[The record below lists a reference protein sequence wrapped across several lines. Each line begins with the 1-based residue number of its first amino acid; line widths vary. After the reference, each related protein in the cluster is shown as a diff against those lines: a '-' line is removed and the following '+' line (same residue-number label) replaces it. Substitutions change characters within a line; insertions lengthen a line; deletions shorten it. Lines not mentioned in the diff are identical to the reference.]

1 MIKVSVVM
9 AVYNGAQYLEEQMDS
24 VRQQDCPPDEVII
37 CDDVSSDASPEIV
50 RRYIEAHGLGDS
62 WKLYQNEKNLGYADN
77 FHEGMRKAR
86 GEYIFF
92 CDQDDIWFPDKIGKM
107 ARVMDENPRIQ
118 MLGSE
123 YEPYYCTEDA
133 PRIAPEVLK
142 RMTNDGS
149 LEQVGISYRNI
160 FIGCEGCTMCV
171 RRALL
176 EKAEKYWFSGWAHDE
191 YVWKMSQCMGG
202 CYIYHCKT
210 LRRRLHSKNVSKRK
224 MHELGKRIRF
234 LQNLLESHKKMLRF
248 AEEQK
253 VSQAKIKMIQ
263 DNIVSVQMRIRLLQ
277 NRKIYY
283 TPILALKYFRCY
295 HSRKSIP
302 VEFFMALRG

>member
-24 VRQQDCPPDEVII
+24 IRRQDFRPDEVII
-37 CDDVSSDASPEIV
+37 CDDVSSDASPEII
-50 RRYIEAHGLGDS
+50 RQYIEAHGLEDS
-62 WKLYQNEKNLGYADN
+62 WRLYRNKKNLGYADN
-77 FHEGMRKAR
+77 FHKGMRKAG

-92 CDQDDIWFPDKIGKM
+92 CDQDDIWLPDKIGKM
-107 ARVMDENPRIQ
+107 TRIMDENPQIQ

-123 YEPYYCTEDA
+123 YEPFYCTEDA

-149 LEQVGISYRNI
+149 LEQVRISYRNI

-171 RRALL
+171 RRGLL

-202 CYIYHCKT
+202 CYIYHCVGLK
-210 LRRRLHSKNVSKRK
+210 RRLHSNNVSKRK
-224 MHELGKRIRF
+224 MHKLDKRVRF
-234 LQNLLESHKKMLRF
+234 LQNLLAGHEKMLRF

-253 VSQAKIKMIQ
+253 NSQEKIKIIQ

-277 NRKIYY
+277 NREIYY
-283 TPILALKYFRCY
+283 APILAFQYFRCY

-302 VEFFMALRG
+302 VEFLMAFRG